1 MAWRRRRGRRRALER
16 RCSHERYGR
25 MNGGDRIAVGL
36 ARQGVRFLFTLCGGH
51 ISPILVGAKRLGI
64 RVVDVR
70 DEVAAVF
77 AADAVARL
85 TGVPGVA
92 AVTAG
97 PGVTNTVTAVKN
109 AQLAQ
114 SPVVVLGGAAA
125 TLLKGRGA
133 LQDIDQMALIRPHV
147 KWAAAARAVA
157 ELSPLL
163 EQAFRE
169 ARSGVPGPVF
179 LECPIDLLYDEAL
192 VRQMY
197 ATPAAG
203 GGLTGWALRLYLRR
217 HLRRLFRPGPARYE
231 PPRFAPP
238 APGGPGALGS
248 ADGSGGRGAPAA
260 PPAPPVP
267 AAPGPGGAELRRA
280 AALLARSERP
290 VLVVGSQALLETG
303 AAGELAGAIAALGVP
318 VYLAGGA
325 RGLLGPDHPLQLR
338 HRRKEALRE
347 ADLVLLAG
355 IPNDFRLDYGRHVG
369 RRVRLL
375 MVNRDAAALH
385 QNRRPQLAVHAD
397 PGRFLRG
404 LAARAAMGSIARAA
418 VGSTAH
424 GGAAAGAPAGEGSAA
439 PPGRWAGWIGV
450 LRARDDARER
460 EIAEQA
466 AAPVSGGLV
475 NPLALCRA
483 VDALLA
489 PDSVIVAD
497 GGDFVGTAAYILRP
511 RAPLSWLDP
520 GVFGTLGV
528 GGGFALGA
536 KLCRPG
542 ADVWI
547 LYGDGSSAY
556 SLAEFD
562 TLARH
567 GLPVIAVVGNDAG
580 WSQIAREQV
589 EMLHDDVG
597 TVLARTDYHRV
608 AEGYGGRG
616 LSVARPEDVEPVLAE
631 ALRLARAGSPVLV
644 NALIGKTEFRKGSI
658 SI

>member
-1 MAWRRRRGRRRALER
+1 
-16 RCSHERYGR
+16 
-25 MNGGDRIAVGL
+25 
-36 ARQGVRFLFTLCGGH
+36 
-51 ISPILVGAKRLGI
+51 
-64 RVVDVR
+64 
-70 DEVAAVF
+70 
-77 AADAVARL
+77 
-85 TGVPGVA
+85 
-92 AVTAG
+92 
-97 PGVTNTVTAVKN
+97 
-109 AQLAQ
+109 
-114 SPVVVLGGAAA
+114 
-125 TLLKGRGA
+125 
-133 LQDIDQMALIRPHV
+133 
-147 KWAAAARAVA
+147 
-157 ELSPLL
+157 
-163 EQAFRE
+163 
-169 ARSGVPGPVF
+169 
-179 LECPIDLLYDEAL
+179 
-192 VRQMY
+192 
-197 ATPAAG
+197 
-203 GGLTGWALRLYLRR
+203 
-217 HLRRLFRPGPARYE
+217 
-231 PPRFAPP
+231 
-238 APGGPGALGS
+238 
-248 ADGSGGRGAPAA
+248 
-260 PPAPPVP
+260 
-267 AAPGPGGAELRRA
+267 LRRA
-280 AALLARSERP
+280 AALLGRSERP

-303 AAGELAGAIAALGVP
+303 AAGELAAAIAALGVP
-318 VYLAGGA
+318 AYLAGGA
-325 RGLLGPDHPLQLR
+325 RGLLGPHHPLQLR

-355 IPNDFRLDYGRHVG
+355 IPNDFRLDYGRQVG
-369 RRVRLL
+369 RGARLV
-375 MVNRDAAALH
+375 MVNRDADALH

-397 PGRFLRG
+397 PGRFLRALPA
-404 LAARAAMGSIARAA
+404 LAARVA
-418 VGSTAH
+418 VGS
-424 GGAAAGAPAGEGSAA
+424 AGPQ
-439 PPGRWAGWIGV
+439 GRWAAWIGA
-450 LRARDDARER
+450 LRMRDDAREQ

-466 AAPVSGGLV
+466 TAPVSGGLV

-483 VDALLA
+483 IDALLA

-556 SLAEFD
+556 SLAEID
-562 TLARH
+562 TFARH
-567 GLPVIAVVGNDAG
+567 GLAVIAVVGNDAA

-631 ALRLARAGSPVLV
+631 ALRLARTGAPVLV

>member
-1 MAWRRRRGRRRALER
+1 
-16 RCSHERYGR
+16 
-25 MNGGDRIAVGL
+25 MNGGDRIAIGL

-70 DEVAAVF
+70 DEAAAVF

-97 PGVTNTVTAVKN
+97 PGVTNIITAVKN

-197 ATPAAG
+197 AMPAG
-203 GGLTGWALRLYLRR
+203 SGGLRGWALRRYLQR

-231 PPRFAPP
+231 PPRFAP
-238 APGGPGALGS
+238 
-248 ADGSGGRGAPAA
+248 AA
-260 PPAPPVP
+260 PPPPPAP
-267 AAPGPGGAELRRA
+267 AAPGPGGAEDRGSACRLSRHPSWELRRA

-303 AAGELAGAIAALGVP
+303 AAGELAGAIAALGAP

-325 RGLLGPDHPLQLR
+325 RGLLGPGHPLQLR

-355 IPNDFRLDYGRHVG
+355 IPNDFRLDYGRHIG
-369 RRVRLL
+369 RRTRLL
-375 MVNRDAAALH
+375 MVNRDAAALR

-397 PGRFLRG
+397 PGRFLRAL
-404 LAARAAMGSIARAA
+404 LASPARAA
-418 VGSTAH
+418 VGWTARQ
-424 GGAAAGAPAGEGSAA
+424 E
-439 PPGRWAGWIGV
+439 RWAGWIGA
-450 LRARDDARER
+450 LRMRDDTREQ

-547 LYGDGSSAY
+547 FYGDGSSAY

-608 AEGYGGRG
+608 VEGYGGRG
-616 LSVARPEDVEPVLAE
+616 LSVARPEDVAPVLAE